1 MSSQDYDSL
10 SEYLQAEESDLLEA
24 VQGETGAVEK
34 GPHNRKSRMVAAVL
48 RKQEN
53 QKIVQTPR
61 QVTDERA
68 GDVDVVVHM
77 GCHSIQT
84 PHIVDGTMDVLESLG
99 MNTVPLGGFAN
110 CCGILDFQN
119 GDVETAES
127 VDDNRFRNIEAFD
140 PDYAITECTSCFATS
155 DKLSMGYRDPEGYEF
170 TSMIEFLYDRREEL
184 RELAP
189 VTEPVTVTLH
199 DHYDG
204 FDWTPIEEAEMA
216 RELFETL
223 PGVEIVEMD
232 HTLEDGLPCNFY
244 SDLTEWEYDDLTEEV
259 YREAAAT
266 GADLLINFW
275 HACHRN
281 MVVYDPHFPLET
293 RNYANFIGER
303 LGFEYRDVTKEYK
316 LRARDN
322 DIEWILE
329 DAAPVLEA
337 NGISEE
343 EATTIITEYLAPQS
357 HKGC

>member
-1 MSSQDYDSL
+1 MSEVDHESL
-10 SEYLQAEESDLLEA
+10 AEYLEAEESELLEE
-24 VQGETGAVEK
+24 VEGKEGAVNK
-34 GPHNRKSRMVAAVL
+34 GSHNNKSRRVAALL
-48 RKQEN
+48 RKHDN
-53 QKIVQTPR
+53 QKIVQSPH
-61 QVTDERA
+61 QAEHLLQQ
-68 GDVDVVVHM
+68 DVDVVVHM

-84 PHIVDGTMDVLESLG
+84 PHIVDGTMDILESLG
-99 MNTVPLGGFAN
+99 MTTVPLGGFNN

-119 GDVETAES
+119 GDVETAQS

-155 DKLSMGYRDPEGYEF
+155 DKLSMGYRDPDGYEF
-170 TSMIEFLYDRREEL
+170 TSMIEFLHDRREQL
-184 RELAP
+184 REMAEVTDP
-189 VTEPVTVTLH
+189 VTIALH

-204 FDWTPIEEAEMA
+204 FDWTPIDEAHMA

-223 PGVEIVEMD
+223 PGVEIVEME

-244 SDLTEWEYDDLTEEV
+244 SDLSQWEYDDLTEQV
-259 YREAAAT
+259 YQEAADA

-303 LGFEYRDVTKEYK
+303 LGFEYRDITKEYK
-316 LRARDN
+316 LAARNGKIDA
-322 DIEWILE
+322 ILN

-337 NGISEE
+337 NGISDS
-343 EATTIITEYLAPQS
+343 EARSIIREDLAPQQD
-357 HKGC
+357 KGC